1 MSEGIN
7 GILKLGKWKHIPLI
21 SWKTIK
27 TNSRNSVT
35 DHPLL
40 TRMDVTLCFIYRCGW
55 WLEQPSTV
63 ILVFLPGDSTI
74 HQNWTMGRL
83 GYMSIIITL
92 LNIMVHPFLRGD
104 VLRCCL
110 GNRLYLLYWHKRD
123 HVNIVFRNF
132 YPIKFHKMN
141 LNRCLAPT
149 VGTGHLSLY

>member
-1 MSEGIN
+1 
-7 GILKLGKWKHIPLI
+7 
-21 SWKTIK
+21 
-27 TNSRNSVT
+27 
-35 DHPLL
+35 
-40 TRMDVTLCFIYRCGW
+40 
-55 WLEQPSTV
+55 
-63 ILVFLPGDSTI
+63 
-74 HQNWTMGRL
+74 
-83 GYMSIIITL
+83 MSIIITL

-149 VGTGHLSLY
+149 VGTGHLSLYTKQNSVFPLPKVVSSHWLEATNYSLVHDVTG